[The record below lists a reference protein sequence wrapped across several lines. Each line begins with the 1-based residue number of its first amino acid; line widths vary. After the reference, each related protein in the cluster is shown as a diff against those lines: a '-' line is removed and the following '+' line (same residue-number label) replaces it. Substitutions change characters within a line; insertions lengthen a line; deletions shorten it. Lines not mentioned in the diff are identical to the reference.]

1 MKTIIGFTGDVA
13 FSEYTKNICD
23 RPEKIDKRIYDFFES
38 NDFNVIN
45 FESPITMSEI
55 TEKDALAHKSNPTA
69 LQFVKKHIKNP
80 ILSLANNH
88 MMDFGKKGLLDSL
101 EYTEKENLKTI
112 GAGRNE
118 NEATD
123 YVILGDE
130 VKVGILAFQYKDYFI
145 ATENALGT
153 AHEKHKKLIKKQ
165 IKKLKE
171 KVDYVVLVYHGG
183 DEFLNTPMPY
193 TRKKIKKFLTYGAD
207 IIVAHHPHTVQGYE
221 KIKNKTIF
229 YSLGNFIF
237 DTDFQRAQSG
247 TDEGILLKI
256 EFSKDNYSFKE
267 YPIYNN
273 RKSNIIE
280 LAPKNDNFRDIKKV
294 YRKLW
299 KKEANRLEQIK
310 ANKKELRNYRN
321 KFSIN
326 NLHIEKANCKNFVT
340 FDQLIKDNY
349 FDGVN
354 EKPIFKTTNIFQRKF
369 RRIKKKIK
377 RVSLKKYLTIKYAKI
392 FK

>member
-1 MKTIIGFTGDVA
+1 
-13 FSEYTKNICD
+13 
-23 RPEKIDKRIYDFFES
+23 
-38 NDFNVIN
+38 
-45 FESPITMSEI
+45 MSEI

-130 VKVGILAFQYKDYFI
+130 IKVGILAFQYKDYFI

-153 AHEKHKKLIKKQ
+153 AHEKHKKLIKKK

-273 RKSNIIE
+273 RKSNTIE
-280 LAPKNDNFRDIKKV
+280 LVTKNDNFRDIKKV

>member
-1 MKTIIGFTGDVA
+1 MKTSIGFTGDIA
-13 FSEYTKNICD
+13 FSEYTKNICEN
-23 RPEKIDKRIYDFFES
+23 PERIDKKIYDFFES

-55 TEKDALAHKSNPTA
+55 TKKDALAHKSDQTA

-80 ILSLANNH
+80 VLSLANNH

-101 EYTEKENLKTI
+101 EYTKKENLKTI
-112 GAGRNE
+112 GAGFNE
-118 NEATD
+118 NEATN
-123 YVILGDE
+123 YVILGDK

-145 ATENALGT
+145 ATENTPGT
-153 AHEKHKKLIKKQ
+153 AHEKHKKLIKKK
-165 IKKLKE
+165 IKELKE
-171 KVDYVVLVYHGG
+171 KVDYVVLIYHGG
-183 DEFLNTPMPY
+183 DEFLNAPMPY
-193 TRKKIKKFLTYGAD
+193 TRKKIKKFLKYGAD
-207 IIVAHHPHTVQGYE
+207 IIVVHHPHTVQGYE

-247 TDEGILLKI
+247 TDEGMLLKI

-267 YPIYNN
+267 YPIHNN
-273 RKSNIIE
+273 RESNVIE
-280 LAPKNDNFRDIKKV
+280 LVSKNDNFKDIKKV

-310 ANKKELRNYRN
+310 ANKKELRIYRN

-326 NLHIEKANCKNFVT
+326 NLHIEKANCKKFVT

-354 EKPIFKTTNIFQRKF
+354 EEPFFKTTNIFQRKF
-369 RRIKKKIK
+369 RRVKNKIK
-377 RVSLKKYLTIKYAKI
+377 RVSLKKYLIIRYAKL